1 MSKKIDSYIKSA
13 LTLDRSIARNN
24 NSPSQYS
31 DQLNPYLYA
40 ESTAFVHQYAK
51 YASDF
56 FTVESQGLNPND
68 FFDWVSTRA
77 RMSDT
82 STATAAT
89 TKLVDDFKMILFE
102 NPSILYFPI
111 GAKLKA
117 MGSVWISV
125 NPQNISAPT
134 GSGLVQRCNSVWNH
148 LDFYGNILSEPICL
162 MKAAEMAN
170 ENDEQRLTLITKG
183 YMDVLCQY
191 NSETKQLNQNSRLI
205 LGSSAFS
212 ITGYTD
218 YVQEFTGDYNSVHL
232 LRFTVRYMEPN
243 ETDDMVNHVAGGKLF
258 SWKILID
265 GTPTIAT
272 GTKTIFTASSIRRG
286 ESVVATSEN
295 PISYIWE
302 SSDESIATVDSNG
315 TVTAI
320 SPGTCTITATL
331 AQNKKISSSALIST
345 YISTYLQDS
354 EGEYILDS
362 SGEKIETVLSD
373 QQPPAISELK
383 FTTEPPTA
391 LSMFDSATLSVA
403 LYSDGVPQDA
413 EISWDLSGA
422 PKESYKFLI
431 PNQNSIKIT
440 CFRGSETQLQIK
452 ASTGEKAITTAIR
465 LIGM

>member
-1 MSKKIDSYIKSA
+1 MSKIDSYIKSA
-13 LTLDRSIARNN
+13 LILDRSIARNN

-31 DQLNPYLYA
+31 DQINPYLYN
-40 ESTAFVHQYAK
+40 ESTEFVRQYAK

-56 FTVESQGLNPND
+56 FTVEAQGLNPDD

-77 RMSDT
+77 RMADV

-89 TKLVDDFKMILFE
+89 TKLVDDFKMVLFE
-102 NPSILYFPI
+102 SSSILYFPI

-117 MGSVWISV
+117 MGSTWISI
-125 NPQNISAPT
+125 NPQNITAPT
-134 GSGLVQRCNSVWNH
+134 GSGLIQRCNSVWNH
-148 LDFYGNILSEPICL
+148 LDYYGNILSEPLCL

-170 ENDEQRLTLITKG
+170 DNDEQRLTIITKG

-218 YVQEFTGDYNSVHL
+218 YVQEFTGDYNSVHV

-243 ETDDMVNHVAGGKLF
+243 NTDDMVNHVAGGKLF
-258 SWKILID
+258 NWKILID
-265 GTPTIAT
+265 GATTIAT
-272 GTKTIFTASSIRRG
+272 GTSQTFSASSVRQG
-286 ESVVATSEN
+286 ETVTSTDEN

-302 SSDESIATVDSNG
+302 SSDTNIAIVDENG
-315 TVTAI
+315 TVSAL
-320 SPGTCTITATL
+320 SPGTCIITAKL
-331 AQNKKISSSALIST
+331 EQNQSISSSVDIST
-345 YISTYLQDS
+345 YVSVFLQDS
-354 EGEYILDS
+354 VGDYVKDNT
-362 SGEKIETVLSD
+362 GDKIEATPD
-373 QQPPAISELK
+373 GQQPAGTSELK
-383 FTTEPPTA
+383 FTTEPPA
-391 LSMFDSATLSVA
+391 ILSMLDSATLSVA
-403 LYSDGVPQDA
+403 LYSDGVPQDT

-422 PKESYKFLI
+422 PKESYNFSILS
-431 PNQNSIKIT
+431 QNSIKIT

-452 ASTGEKAITTAIR
+452 ASTGKKSITTAIK